1 MNLYIG
7 TLLNM
12 YLELKKLKNRK
23 LLLIY
28 LLLTN
33 WLLETYF
40 YQRYRLILCF
50 VELNVPIIYSLWDI
64 GYARHSKIICI

>member
-50 VELNVPIIYSLWDI
+50 VEFNVPIYSLWDI
-64 GYARHSKIICI
+64 GYARHSKTICI